1 MKHLLILLSILLLS
15 SPLFGQSEETCYV
28 VVDSSEEFNTTLL
41 SNMSVSLIS
50 QFLKEVEPIPPEGV
64 SMDSCLYQ
72 ISVSKEQD
80 TTFVT
85 FKGKNLNSYGDSKL
99 SGTDGFQQSLLKSLY
114 RSLRDKRKSICED
127 YGTLLEE
134 CGGVVVQDIPK
145 KVTIPKVEP
154 KVVEIPKKVQE
165 PVVQKIEKVST
176 NGMFVIVGR
185 NGTILNS
192 ENGIEWT
199 RIDSNLNENFTDII
213 YGNKKFVGIGNR
225 GVVMTS
231 VDSYNWDR
239 IDLGPEYWLMGIT
252 FKNDLYYTVGFNGFI
267 AKSKDGFDWEYINS
281 GITNELWDI
290 TYGNGMFVI
299 VGRDGTI
306 INSTDG
312 EKWDQ
317 VDSNVKIVLR
327 GIDYGNKKFVIVGDE
342 GTILSSSDGIKWTK
356 NYSENRG
363 KFTDII
369 FAENQFITV
378 GNAIYTSTN
387 GKSWKRRRNASGFLT
402 GITYGNGLF
411 IVTDLDGSVF
421 TSKDGVLWKHGLTG
435 SKSHLVKVTNS
446 FIKKKVEPKVVEIP
460 KKVEEPVVQKTD
472 QIVLYGK
479 LVKDKRN
486 QYVTKWFSYGN
497 DKTDQKYVGET
508 KNGLP
513 NGKGTQTFPNGDKYI
528 GEFWNGKRHGQGT
541 IYWTNG
547 NKVVGEFQ
555 NNEYLDVII
564 YDSNGNEI
572 SRVVK

>member
-1 MKHLLILLSILLLS
+1 M
-15 SPLFGQSEETCYV
+15 
-28 VVDSSEEFNTTLL
+28 VVDSSEEFNPTLL
-41 SNMSVSLIS
+41 SNISVSIIS
-50 QFLKEVEPIPPEGV
+50 QFLREVEPIPPEGV

-114 RSLRDKRKSICED
+114 RSLRDKRKLICED
-127 YGTLLEE
+127 YGELIVK
-134 CGGVVVQDIPK
+134 CGSVVVQDVPK
-145 KVTIPKVEP
+145 QVTIPKVEP

-252 FKNDLYYTVGFNGFI
+252 FKNDLYYTVGNNGFI

-290 TYGNGMFVI
+290 TYGNGMFII

-513 NGKGTQTFPNGDKYI
+513 NGKGTHTFPNGDKYI

>member
-1 MKHLLILLSILLLS
+1 MKHLLIFLSILLFT
-15 SPLFGQSEETCYV
+15 SPLFGQSKETCYV
-28 VVDSSEEFNTTLL
+28 SVEGSKEFNLNL
-41 SNMSVSLIS
+41 FSQISKSLIS
-50 QFLKEVEPIPPEGV
+50 QYFKPIKNIPPGGI
-64 SMDSCLYQ
+64 SIDSCVYE
-72 ISVSKEQD
+72 ITVTKEGD
-80 TTFVT
+80 TTFVV
-85 FKGKNLNSYGDSKL
+85 FSGEDLNAYGDSKL
-99 SGTDGFQQSLLKSLY
+99 YGSDGFQQSLLKSLY
-114 RSLRDKRKSICED
+114 RSLEDKRKKICED
-127 YGTLLEE
+127 YGELLKK
-134 CGGVVVQDIPK
+134 CGSVVVQDIPK

-176 NGMFVIVGR
+176 KGMFVIVGR

-252 FKNDLYYTVGFNGFI
+252 FKNDLYYTVGNNGFI

-290 TYGNGMFVI
+290 TYGNGMFII

-317 VDSNVKIVLR
+317 VDSNVKIVLH
-327 GIDYGNKKFVIVGDE
+327 GIDYGNKKFVIVGEE

-356 NYSENRG
+356 NYSGTRA

-435 SKSHLVKVTNS
+435 SKSHLEKVTNS
-446 FIKKKVEPKVVEIP
+446 F
-460 KKVEEPVVQKTD
+460 
-472 QIVLYGK
+472 
-479 LVKDKRN
+479 
-486 QYVTKWFSYGN
+486 
-497 DKTDQKYVGET
+497 
-508 KNGLP
+508 
-513 NGKGTQTFPNGDKYI
+513 
-528 GEFWNGKRHGQGT
+528 
-541 IYWTNG
+541 
-547 NKVVGEFQ
+547 
-555 NNEYLDVII
+555 NN
-564 YDSNGNEI
+564 
-572 SRVVK
+572 

>member
-1 MKHLLILLSILLLS
+1 MI
-15 SPLFGQSEETCYV
+15 GQSGKPQTIIIPTGSLGEMSKVRIGILEK
-28 VVDSSEEFNTTLL
+28 TL
-41 SNMSVSLIS
+41 
-50 QFLKEVEPIPPEGV
+50 E
-64 SMDSCLYQ
+64 
-72 ISVSKEQD
+72 
-80 TTFVT
+80 
-85 FKGKNLNSYGDSKL
+85 SKL
-99 SGTDGFQQSLLKSLY
+99 DDYFAIVPKELFEEAQEQAFQEMDADECTEDQCILMIKEILQIENAFKMDLMSEDGDTHISITWNDLNQKRVEEEY
-114 RSLRDKRKSICED
+114 CEGCKTKELRNMIGGLVEKLVGVKDVVK
-127 YGTLLEE
+127 EE
-134 CGGVVVQDIPK
+134 PPK
-145 KVTIPKVEP
+145 KVEP

-185 NGTILNS
+185 NGTVLNS

-252 FKNDLYYTVGFNGFI
+252 FKNDLYYTVGNNGFI

-290 TYGNGMFVI
+290 TYGNGMFII

-317 VDSNVKIVLR
+317 VDSNVKIVLH
-327 GIDYGNKKFVIVGDE
+327 GIDYGNKKFVIVGEE

-356 NYSENRG
+356 NYSNTHA

-387 GKSWKRRRNASGFLT
+387 GKSWKRRRDASRFLT

-435 SKSHLVKVTNS
+435 SKSHLEKVTNS
-446 FIKKKVEPKVVEIP
+446 F
-460 KKVEEPVVQKTD
+460 
-472 QIVLYGK
+472 
-479 LVKDKRN
+479 
-486 QYVTKWFSYGN
+486 
-497 DKTDQKYVGET
+497 
-508 KNGLP
+508 
-513 NGKGTQTFPNGDKYI
+513 
-528 GEFWNGKRHGQGT
+528 
-541 IYWTNG
+541 
-547 NKVVGEFQ
+547 
-555 NNEYLDVII
+555 NN
-564 YDSNGNEI
+564 
-572 SRVVK
+572 